1 MRDIKFL
8 EGGTSRARPA
18 PAVSWCRAGV
28 AGELGGPG
36 RERRGGP
43 GRVRTLVAPAA
54 KSTESASMWW
64 RARDHDQPVIC
75 EDARTLRRVAWGPE
89 IMLGVGPYYRIVQY
103 ISVER

>member
-1 MRDIKFL
+1 MRATYLL
-8 EGGTSRARPA
+8 EGGTIRVRPA

-36 RERRGGP
+36 RERRGGA

-64 RARDHDQPVIC
+64 RARDHDQP
-75 EDARTLRRVAWGPE
+75 ALRPKPSHFTDVAGS
-89 IMLGVGPYYRIVQY
+89 LQLLAGRF
-103 ISVER
+103 RF